1 MHTVVVSRPETIDPE
16 NEYCAQ
22 TQNHADQK
30 AIKDGHDTAMPTVQ
44 GQSHHADQPL
54 HWHSWSV
61 CQAAQ

>member
-1 MHTVVVSRPETIDPE
+1 MHIVVVSRPETIDPE

-54 HWHSWSV
+54 H
-61 CQAAQ
+61 